1 MSISPTN
8 FGDFIALPEKQTQ
21 KQLNLPSA
29 IRSHQIQAV
38 RELFLVYVFC
48 NCGIPLLTSRTNSF
62 STLARRWK
70 ATCTRDGL
78 TGDVI
83 DTIYRTLP
91 SAKERFAI
99 QLFVLL

>member
-38 RELFLVYVFC
+38 RELFWCMF
-48 NCGIPLLTSRTNSF
+48 
-62 STLARRWK
+62 
-70 ATCTRDGL
+70 
-78 TGDVI
+78 
-83 DTIYRTLP
+83 
-91 SAKERFAI
+91 FAI
-99 QLFVLL
+99 VESHFSLPAQTRSLHLHEDGKLRAREMV

>member
-8 FGDFIALPEKQTQ
+8 VGDFIALPEKQTQ

-38 RELFLVYVFC
+38 VFC